1 MCQLYGKYQ
10 LVITNY
16 IIFLDNASTCLSPL
30 FLLVKI
36 LIGLLSQTKLFIEDL
51 VFEKFRFSFPAVTR
65 LYQGLP
71 PLVFNS
77 KPNPPALC
85 DSIFHSPFP
94 ASPALVSDLFLSSSG
109 PGSATCSLT
118 TPRERRSASC
128 RSPAR
133 RMDSP
138 SPCCQ
143 VQPRQLRRYK
153 YLYNIGIH
161 FVTGHHIFQ
170 CFGSIFIVPDLA
182 KNLNLDL
189 AKI

>member
-77 KPNPPALC
+77 KPNPPAL
-85 DSIFHSPFP
+85 
-94 ASPALVSDLFLSSSG
+94 VSDLFLSSSG

-138 SPCCQ
+138 SPCWQ

-161 FVTGHHIFQ
+161 FVTGHRIFQ

>member
-1 MCQLYGKYQ
+1 MKFFCCFNWKVSFWLCQLYGKYQ

-133 RMDSP
+133 RHNNSGP
-138 SPCCQ
+138 ANHRGC
-143 VQPRQLRRYK
+143 K
-153 YLYNIGIH
+153 H
-161 FVTGHHIFQ
+161 
-170 CFGSIFIVPDLA
+170 
-182 KNLNLDL
+182 NL
-189 AKI
+189 KCKKE